1 MNENSTIP
9 MHLGDA
15 FIERPDYLLAFIL
28 STPAER
34 PETDS
39 FVKEVI
45 ARVRRLVRAGDAP
58 RIFATEGTIF
68 SAMLLHHLISER
80 SPEFADSLIVRARRF
95 SDDAAYRH
103 AYAADRPYSEMETH
117 LFPLMR
123 VVHDLDTAVFF
134 RELDTSPKDL
144 EAAQS
149 KTDDA
154 LTFLENAGLVID
166 PAFTPELVLLAGLS
180 PMQFSVR
187 TPKGE
192 RIYQEIKIDGPMWCL
207 NIYRGSTKDK
217 PFTEVEFRFR
227 GLEIVRK
234 AIVAMATQYIESE
247 EKLRRSEG
255 RPCLKWEG

>member
-1 MNENSTIP
+1 MNENSMIP
-9 MHLGDA
+9 THLGDA
-15 FIERPDYLLAFIL
+15 FIERPEYLLAFIL

-34 PETDS
+34 LETDS

-45 ARVRRLVRAGDAP
+45 ARVRRLVRADEAP

-68 SAMLLHHLISER
+68 SAMLLYHLISER
-80 SPEFADSLIVRARRF
+80 DPEFADSLIARARRF

-103 AYAADRPYSEMETH
+103 AYAAARPYSEMETH
-117 LFPLMR
+117 LFPLVR
-123 VVHDLDTAVFF
+123 EVRDPDTALFF
-134 RELDTSPKDL
+134 RDLDTSPTDL
-144 EAAQS
+144 QAAQS

-192 RIYQEIKIDGPMWCL
+192 RIYQEIKIDAPMWCL
-207 NIYRGSTKDK
+207 NIYRGSTKNR

-227 GLEIVRK
+227 GIEIVRK

-247 EKLRRSEG
+247 EKLRRGEG
-255 RPCLKWEG
+255 RPCLKWKG

>member
-1 MNENSTIP
+1 MIP
-9 MHLGDA
+9 THLGDA

-28 STPAER
+28 STPAEH
-34 PETDS
+34 PEMDS

-45 ARVRRLVRAGDAP
+45 ARVRCLVRTGDAP

-80 SPEFADSLIVRARRF
+80 SPEFADSLIARARRF
-95 SDDAAYRH
+95 SNDAAYRH
-103 AYAADRPYSEMETH
+103 AYAADRTYSEMETH

-154 LTFLENAGLVID
+154 LTFLENAGLVVD
-166 PAFTPELVLLAGLS
+166 PAFTPELVLLAGVI

-187 TPKGE
+187 TPQGE
-192 RIYQEIKIDGPMWCL
+192 RIYQEIQIDLPMWCL
-207 NIYRGSTKDK
+207 NIYRGSTKNR
-217 PFTEVEFRFR
+217 PFTEVEVRFR
-227 GLEIVRK
+227 GIEIVRK

-247 EKLRRSEG
+247 EELRCSKG
-255 RPCLKWEG
+255 RPYLKWKG

>member
-9 MHLGDA
+9 THLGDA

-154 LTFLENAGLVID
+154 LTFLEKQ
-166 PAFTPELVLLAGLS
+166 VL
-180 PMQFSVR
+180 
-187 TPKGE
+187 
-192 RIYQEIKIDGPMWCL
+192 
-207 NIYRGSTKDK
+207 
-217 PFTEVEFRFR
+217 
-227 GLEIVRK
+227 
-234 AIVAMATQYIESE
+234 
-247 EKLRRSEG
+247 
-255 RPCLKWEG
+255 

>member
-1 MNENSTIP
+1 MNENSMIP
-9 MHLGDA
+9 THLGDA

-45 ARVRRLVRAGDAP
+45 ARVRRLLRAGDSR

-80 SPEFADSLIVRARRF
+80 DPEFADSLIVRARRF
-95 SDDAAYRH
+95 SEDAAYRH
-103 AYAADRPYSEMETH
+103 AYAPARPYSETETH
-117 LFPLMR
+117 FFPLVRDM
-123 VVHDLDTAVFF
+123 DTAVFF

-144 EAAQS
+144 ETAQS
-149 KTDDA
+149 KTEAA

-192 RIYQEIKIDGPMWCL
+192 LIYREIKIDAPMWCL
-207 NIYRGSTKDK
+207 NIYHGSTKAK

-227 GLEIVRK
+227 GIEIVRK

-255 RPCLKWEG
+255 RPCLKWKG

>member
-1 MNENSTIP
+1 MIP
-9 MHLGDA
+9 THLGDA

-39 FVKEVI
+39 FVKGVI
-45 ARVRRLVRAGDAP
+45 ARVRRLVRADDAP

-68 SAMLLHHLISER
+68 AAMILHHLLSER

-103 AYAADRPYSEMETH
+103 AYVSTRHYSEMETH
-117 LFPLMR
+117 LFPLVR
-123 VVHDLDTAVFF
+123 EVRDPDTAVFF
-134 RELDTSPKDL
+134 RELDASPKDL

-192 RIYQEIKIDGPMWCL
+192 RIYQAIKVDAPMWCL

-217 PFTEVEFRFR
+217 PFTEVELRFR
-227 GLEIVRK
+227 GIEIVRK

-247 EKLRRSEG
+247 EKLRRNEG
-255 RPCLKWEG
+255 RPCLKWKG

>member
-1 MNENSTIP
+1 MIP
-9 MHLGDA
+9 THLGDA

-39 FVKEVI
+39 FVKEFI
-45 ARVRRLVRAGDAP
+45 ARVRRLVRAGDLP

-80 SPEFADSLIVRARRF
+80 SPEFADSLIARARRF

-166 PAFTPELVLLAGLS
+166 PRLLQNSFCS
-180 PMQFSVR
+180 PALFHCS
-187 TPKGE
+187 
-192 RIYQEIKIDGPMWCL
+192 
-207 NIYRGSTKDK
+207 
-217 PFTEVEFRFR
+217 FRF
-227 GLEIVRK
+227 GLLK
-234 AIVAMATQYIESE
+234 ASEFTKRSRSMRRCGARTFIVAVRQTSH
-247 EKLRRSEG
+247 LR
-255 RPCLKWEG
+255 KWNSDSRNRNCA

>member
-1 MNENSTIP
+1 MSENSMIP
-9 MHLGDA
+9 THLGDA
-15 FIERPDYLLAFIL
+15 FLERPDYLLAFIL

-39 FVKEVI
+39 FAKEVI
-45 ARVRRLVRAGDAP
+45 ARIRRLFQVGDAP

-80 SPEFADSLIVRARRF
+80 DPEFADSLIARARRF

-103 AYAADRPYSEMETH
+103 AYAAARPYSELETH
-117 LFPLMR
+117 LFSLVREVRDP
-123 VVHDLDTAVFF
+123 DTAVFF

-144 EAAQS
+144 EAAQL

-154 LTFLENAGLVID
+154 LTFLENAGLVVD

-192 RIYQEIKIDGPMWCL
+192 RIYQEIKIDEPMWWL
-207 NIYRGSTKDK
+207 NIYRGSTRDR

-227 GLEIVRK
+227 GIEIVRK

-255 RPCLKWEG
+255 RPCLKWKG

>member
-1 MNENSTIP
+1 MNENSMIP
-9 MHLGDA
+9 THLADA
-15 FIERPDYLLAFIL
+15 FIERPDYVLAFIL

-39 FVKEVI
+39 FFKEVI
-45 ARVRRLVRAGDAP
+45 ARVRRLVRADDAP

-68 SAMLLHHLISER
+68 SAMLLYHLISER
-80 SPEFADSLIVRARRF
+80 DPEFADSLIARARRF

-103 AYAADRPYSEMETH
+103 AYAAARPYSEMETH
-117 LFPLMR
+117 LFPLVR
-123 VVHDLDTAVFF
+123 EVRDPDTALFF
-134 RELDTSPKDL
+134 RDLDTSPKDL
-144 EAAQS
+144 QAAQS

-192 RIYQEIKIDGPMWCL
+192 RIYQEIKIDAPMWCL
-207 NIYRGSTKDK
+207 NIYRGCTKNR
-217 PFTEVEFRFR
+217 P
-227 GLEIVRK
+227 LRK
-234 AIVAMATQYIESE
+234 WNSDSGES
-247 EKLRRSEG
+247 KLCG
-255 RPCLKWEG
+255 RPSSLWQLSTSSPRKNCAVARGDPG